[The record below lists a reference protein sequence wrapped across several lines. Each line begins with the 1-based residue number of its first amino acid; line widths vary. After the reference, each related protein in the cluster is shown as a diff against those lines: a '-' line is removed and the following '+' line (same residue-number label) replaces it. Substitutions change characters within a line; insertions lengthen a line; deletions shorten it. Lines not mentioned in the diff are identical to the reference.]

1 MAEQETVTEM
11 TTPVETVAEDT
22 SASVE
27 PETTDT
33 STAEPE
39 TTEVTADTET
49 ETTQGEEPPAQEEQE
64 QVMYAGKYKSIEAF
78 EKGYKELNAQL
89 TKQQEQINAYLRAE
103 SERKEQMQKQ
113 ALEQAKYRGFETVE
127 DAQIGQQTDLAEF
140 NYYWQNVQ
148 SLPPEYAMEAEKA
161 LREYH
166 KSYNKAYLEEAK
178 RYFPSNFIEQ
188 VAIAK
193 SNQEAQLKQA
203 LNAQK
208 AHQQDQQEQNIAN
221 QIREAHA
228 EFLADIQQNSAKSTF
243 LKLACNAGVINSV
256 DDMNIFAAE
265 YANLEK
271 AMREQAIK
279 EFQAQKAIDEAK
291 SKAVIPTG
299 SQAQLQTETGLPTAE
314 ELRTNPKLYG
324 KAVKKWGMDK
334 VDEIIMKG

>member
-1 MAEQETVTEM
+1 MAELDTVTEM
-11 TTPVETVAEDT
+11 ATPAETAVEDT
-22 SASVE
+22 SVNVE
-27 PETTDT
+27 PETSDT

-39 TTEVTADTET
+39 TVEVTADTET
-49 ETTQGEEPPAQEEQE
+49 ETPQGELPPAQEQE
-64 QVMYAGKYKSIEAF
+64 PVLYAGKYKDIPAF

-89 TKQQEQINAYLRAE
+89 TKQQEQINAYLKAE
-103 SERKEQMQKQ
+103 QERQAKAHQQ

-127 DAQIGQQTDLAEF
+127 DAQIGQQVDQAEF

-148 SLPPEYAMEAEKA
+148 GLPPEYAAEAEKA

-166 KSYNKAYLEEAK
+166 KTYNKAYLEEAK

-203 LNAQK
+203 LNTQK
-208 AHQQDQQEQNIAN
+208 AQQKDQQEQNIAN

-228 EFLADIQQNSAKSTF
+228 EFLADIQENTAKSAF

-256 DDMNIFAAE
+256 EDMAVFATE
-265 YANLEK
+265 YASLEK

-279 EFQAQKAIDEAK
+279 AYEAEKAIEEAK
-291 SKAVIPTG
+291 QKAVINGENTSSGVQSEVPPTYADI
-299 SQAQLQTETGLPTAE
+299 SKMTQTEYNAAVERWGL
-314 ELRTNPKLYG
+314 
-324 KAVKKWGMDK
+324 DK
-334 VDEIIMKG
+334 ILQAK